1 MSLCG
6 TRLQSGM
13 PLMSSIDPYGHG
25 DIPPSDF
32 RVRTSWPIDRSPS
45 GEGSHSYQRRI
56 MRLCP
61 WPQPTPQASSD
72 PSSTGV
78 TVRSVSVGLFF
89 VAFINLWV
97 TYSETVV
104 HASRLNLSVFQLTL
118 LATFVVLVAV
128 INPLLSRIRASAA
141 LTEPELITVVAIAI
155 VGAVVPA
162 SGVTGFLIGVIST
175 PLYFASPENG
185 WAEFY
190 HPNLPS

>member
-1 MSLCG
+1 M
-6 TRLQSGM
+6 
-13 PLMSSIDPYGHG
+13 
-25 DIPPSDF
+25 
-32 RVRTSWPIDRSPS
+32 
-45 GEGSHSYQRRI
+45 
-56 MRLCP
+56 
-61 WPQPTPQASSD
+61 PQPTPQASSD

-190 HPNLPS
+190 HPNLPSWAVPAFGLLAWNTLTWLYPLIPSIDIFPHAGKFRFTRYSPHV